1 MNGDVVSQFWVD
13 IWAVAIVKV
22 TGIDSCIRDL
32 GTLNQ
37 KLGHCLWPRHNNGAH
52 TTSAATE
59 LNSLK
64 MLFLSIQLVSIILFK
79 HWSLVCLFLCLY
91 SWSKLEN
98 NSVPFSTTNT
108 FSSLIIMY
116 ICTSYCS
123 LVIQSS
129 RYNNVAFNGLMLNS
143 SWNLTKFGEIIIQLK
158 RMLNIKYL

>member
-13 IWAVAIVKV
+13 IWAVVIVKV

-64 MLFLSIQLVSIILFK
+64 MLIVFEHFKVNNWYQLFFLNIG
-79 HWSLVCLFLCLY
+79 HWLVCFSVYIVGVNWKTIVFLF
-91 SWSKLEN
+91 
-98 NSVPFSTTNT
+98 
-108 FSSLIIMY
+108 
-116 ICTSYCS
+116 
-123 LVIQSS
+123 QQ
-129 RYNNVAFNGLMLNS
+129 
-143 SWNLTKFGEIIIQLK
+143 LTLSHH
-158 RMLNIKYL
+158 